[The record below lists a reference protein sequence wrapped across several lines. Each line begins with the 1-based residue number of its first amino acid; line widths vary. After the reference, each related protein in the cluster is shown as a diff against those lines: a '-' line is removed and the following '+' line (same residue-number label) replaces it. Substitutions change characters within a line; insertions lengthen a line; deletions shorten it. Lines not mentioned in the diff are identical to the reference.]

1 MAAVSAKFKDNPDF
15 IPQVVYIRLKDIEA
29 NKGQLSEIDEDTG
42 EQIGLPRNPRWI
54 RNERYQALK
63 QSLTDDPEYL
73 NYNPLKVFP
82 LDCIGKEGKYL
93 VVDGNHRRQACLD
106 LGFTEV
112 PCMVFLADTPM
123 EKLRAWAIKGNVEYA
138 QHDWDLLANEWDVDE
153 LQAAGLELQE
163 ITPPDDIAA
172 KNEDDEDDEKEND
185 AEGQNA
191 GDEGEEGDEAEEGH
205 EYGSEFADMMYKDVL
220 YPSDND
226 LEIPTLDLE
235 MQAGRLELPLSAWGA
250 DRRSRTDII
259 TYHFYVDDYRF
270 EKLFRD
276 PVNLLRSGCHAI
288 VEPNCSLHDQTP
300 IAFGLNQIYKKRYL
314 ARYCQEVGISVYVDL
329 NVAEKF
335 RPYNKMGVPKGY
347 NAFATRG
354 LDGWLQSL
362 ENDLKDAQEISGKE
376 VPNLIVYGGGAE
388 VQKFCKE
395 HGLLYVT
402 DFINAKKL

>member
-1 MAAVSAKFKDNPDF
+1 MKASAKFKDNPDF
-15 IPQVVYIRLKDIEA
+15 VPKVVYIRLDRIAA
-29 NKGQLSEIDEDTG
+29 NKGQLSKIDPVSG
-42 EQIGLPRNPRWI
+42 EHVGVPKNPRWI
-54 RNERYQALK
+54 RDARYKALK
-63 QSLTDDPEYL
+63 KSISDDPEYL
-73 NYNPLKVFP
+73 NYNPLKVFSLGCVGRP
-82 LDCIGKEGKYL
+82 NDF
-93 VVDGNHRRQACLD
+93 VVIDGNHRRQACID
-106 LGFTEV
+106 LGFEEV
-112 PCMVFLADTPM
+112 PCMIFLPDTPM
-123 EKLRAWAIKGNVEYA
+123 SKLRAWAIKGNLEFA
-138 QHDWDLLANEWDVDE
+138 QNDWDALANEWDLDE
-153 LQAAGLELQE
+153 LQWFGLELTE
-163 ITPPDDIAA
+163 IAPPDEPGKDDDEEEGADNGAQTPPDDPGDD
-172 KNEDDEDDEKEND
+172 DDEPKDED
-185 AEGQNA
+185 
-191 GDEGEEGDEAEEGH
+191 H

-226 LEIPTLDLE
+226 LEIPMLDMK

-250 DRRSRTDII
+250 DRRSRTDIV

-276 PVNLLRSGCHAI
+276 PVNLLSSGCKAI

-314 ARYCQEVGISVYVDL
+314 ARYCLDVGIAVYVDL

-354 LDGWLQSL
+354 LDGWLKSL
-362 ENDLKDAQEISGKE
+362 ENDLKDAQEISGLE
-376 VPNLIVYGGGAE
+376 CPNLIVYGGGKE
-388 VQKFCKE
+388 VEKFCQE